1 MYWGIFSLPMS
12 DFINT
17 KISYNS
23 NKSLLYST
31 NTDSSDK
38 LHDCFI
44 IVLYP
49 DIAALSTH
57 VVTNETT
64 SINTIAA
71 ITVICALNDIVL
83 ICDIVFICDI
93 AAVSIISCLPD
104 LTFLITAY

>member
-1 MYWGIFSLPMS
+1 MIMS
-12 DFINT
+12 DFFNAN
-17 KISYNS
+17 ISNCS
-23 NKSLLYST
+23 NKSLLYAA

-64 SINTIAA
+64 IINTIAA
-71 ITVICALNDIVL
+71 ITVICALNDIVF
-83 ICDIVFICDI
+83 ICDIVLIYNIVFICDI
-93 AAVSIISCLPD
+93 AAVSIISCLPG